1 MGTIVDLATV
11 DYPLSIND
19 CAKQTSDSD
28 NPIATSSY
36 FQLPIVAKNWKFVD
50 DPEFRYFR
58 NIDSV
63 KVDTSPVQV
72 SQRIRFN
79 FGQLSVSLY
88 LSICSKSSCLMDLL
102 YIKYI

>member
-1 MGTIVDLATV
+1 MCTVVDLATV
-11 DYPLSIND
+11 DYRLSIND
-19 CAKQTSDSD
+19 CVKQTSDSD
-28 NPIATSSY
+28 NPTTTSSD

-50 DPEFRYFR
+50 YPEFRYFR

-79 FGQLSVSLY
+79 LGNYRFLC
-88 LSICSKSSCLMDLL
+88 ICQFF
-102 YIKYI
+102 